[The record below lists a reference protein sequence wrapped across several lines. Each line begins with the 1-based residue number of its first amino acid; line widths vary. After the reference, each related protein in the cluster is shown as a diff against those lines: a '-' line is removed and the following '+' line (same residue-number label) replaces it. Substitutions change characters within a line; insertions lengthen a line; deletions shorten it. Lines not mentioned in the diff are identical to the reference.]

1 MQTRPY
7 YLDFIKNICFKN
19 DKMAF
24 ITGPRQV
31 GKTTLA
37 LKLLEETGEGKYY
50 NWDDVEFKKNWV
62 KDPKKLIPQ
71 KVGLQQTIVFD
82 ELHKAPRWKTNLK
95 GVYDLRHSFA
105 HFLVTGSARL
115 DIFRKGGESLFG
127 RYFLLRM
134 HPFTLGE
141 FQERTPHPDMILS
154 SLKRPLTSDS
164 PRFERLFRFGGFPD
178 PYLKADPALW
188 NLWRQSRLERL
199 IREDLLDLSRSQEL
213 SLMETCAALLPERV
227 GSPFSVQSVAE
238 DLQVSHPTVQR
249 WLTWFSQLFYLYFVP
264 PYSKKLTRS
273 FKKQPKVYLYD
284 WSEVESEAA
293 RFENLVASHFL
304 KACHFWTDSGM
315 GRFDLFYIRDKEK
328 REVDFCITRENKL
341 WLLAEC
347 KLNDS
352 STAPNLLYY
361 AKKLKPSIVLQI
373 VKTSGV
379 QERFEIEKEA
389 YGTRIS
395 ADAFL
400 TLF

>member
-1 MQTRPY
+1 MQARPY
-7 YLDFIKNICFKN
+7 YLNFIKNICFKN
-19 DKMAF
+19 GKMAF

-50 NWDDVEFKKNWV
+50 NWDDVAFKRSWI
-62 KDPKKLIPQ
+62 KDPKQLIPQ
-71 KVGLQQTIVFD
+71 KVGVKQTIVFD
-82 ELHKAPRWKTNLK
+82 ELHKAPRWKPNLK
-95 GVYDLRHSFA
+95 GVYDLCHSFA
-105 HFLVTGSARL
+105 NFLVTGSARL
-115 DIFRKGGESLFG
+115 DVFRRGGESLFG

-141 FQERTPHPDMILS
+141 FQEQTPNPDAVLNALQKKIVPDAARL
-154 SLKRPLTSDS
+154 
-164 PRFERLFRFGGFPD
+164 ERLFQFGGFPD

-213 SLMETCAALLPERV
+213 SLMETCATLLPERV

-238 DLQVSHPTVQR
+238 DLQVSHPTVKR

-264 PYSKKLTRS
+264 PYSKRLGRS
-273 FKKQPKVYLYD
+273 FKKQPKIYLFD

-304 KACHFWTDSGM
+304 KACHFWTDSGL

-328 REVDFCITRENKL
+328 REVDFLITLENKP

-347 KLNDS
+347 KLSDLN
-352 STAPNLLYY
+352 TAPDLLYY

-379 QERFEIEKEA
+379 HERFEIEKGT
-389 YGTRIS
+389 YGNRIS

>member
-50 NWDDVEFKKNWV
+50 NWDDVEFKRNWMR
-62 KDPKKLIPQ
+62 DPKKLVPQ
-71 KVGLQQTIVFD
+71 KVGVKQTIVFD
-82 ELHKAPRWKTNLK
+82 ELHKAPRWKPNLK
-95 GVYDLRHSFA
+95 GVYDLCHAFTN
-105 HFLVTGSARL
+105 FLVTGSARL
-115 DIFRKGGESLFG
+115 DIFRRGGESLFG

-264 PYSKKLTRS
+264 PYSKKISRS
-273 FKKQPKVYLYD
+273 FKKQPKAYLFD
-284 WSEVESEAA
+284 WSEVSSEGA

-304 KACHFWTDSGM
+304 KACHFWTDSGV
-315 GRFDLFYIRDKEK
+315 GRADLFYLRDKEK
-328 REVDFCITRENKL
+328 REVDFFI
-341 WLLAEC
+341 
-347 KLNDS
+347 
-352 STAPNLLYY
+352 
-361 AKKLKPSIVLQI
+361 
-373 VKTSGV
+373 
-379 QERFEIEKEA
+379 
-389 YGTRIS
+389 
-395 ADAFL
+395 
-400 TLF
+400 